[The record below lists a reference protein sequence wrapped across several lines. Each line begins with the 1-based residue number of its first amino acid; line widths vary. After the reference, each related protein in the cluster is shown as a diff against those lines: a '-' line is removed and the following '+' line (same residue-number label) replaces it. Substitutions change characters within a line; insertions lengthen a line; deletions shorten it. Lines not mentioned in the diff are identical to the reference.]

1 MRSPNPRDPAGLCG
15 EEIGEDTMEAI
26 GTAFLLIAAFAVGFF
41 VTIGAVFGQIAA
53 KKWLGLSKDRSDTP

>member
-1 MRSPNPRDPAGLCG
+1 
-15 EEIGEDTMEAI
+15 MEAI